1 MFVFFNKVEYW
12 LLLQIGTVLYLKIK
26 VAAAGYFELR

>member
-12 LLLQIGTVLYLKIK
+12 LLLQIDIVLYLKIK
-26 VAAAGYFELR
+26 VAAAGYSELR